1 MRVNNNQNIIREHLL
16 TDISE
21 LSDADFRHFDSL
33 FDIGDH
39 INKYAYPTLKYDFNG
54 SGSGF
59 IYLLGSNNQKY
70 AVGHYTSTAFE
81 LNICVPFIFMK
92 RTTINK
98 LNSFN
103 ISPQREKII
112 SKNLIF
118 LDKVFYYFKGYEIIN
133 SIGLKF
139 TDTGILRLGTHFI
152 RYKNTFNIALNNHSL
167 RFDYNYILYEKKG
180 AVEYFIG
187 SIHIQKFRTALD
199 NYVSEHT
206 ISLFNKKF
214 SKLTKKELLLLK
226 MYNIGNSL

>member
-1 MRVNNNQNIIREHLL
+1 MTAKTNQDIIREHLL
-16 TDISE
+16 TDLSE

-33 FDIGDH
+33 FDMGDH

-54 SGSGF
+54 SGF
-59 IYLLGSNNQKY
+59 IYLLGANNQKY
-70 AVGHYTSTAFE
+70 AIGHYTSNAFE

-92 RTTINK
+92 RITINK

-103 ISPQREKII
+103 ISPQREQII

-118 LDKVFYYFKGYEIIN
+118 LDKMFYYFKGYEIIN

-139 TDTGILRLGTHFI
+139 TDTGILRFGTHFI
-152 RYKNTFNIALNNHSL
+152 RYKNTFTVALNNQSL

-187 SIHIQKFRTALD
+187 SIHIQKFRTALE
-199 NYVSEHT
+199 NYLSEHT
-206 ISLFNKKF
+206 VPLFNKKF

-226 MYNIGNSL
+226 MCNI